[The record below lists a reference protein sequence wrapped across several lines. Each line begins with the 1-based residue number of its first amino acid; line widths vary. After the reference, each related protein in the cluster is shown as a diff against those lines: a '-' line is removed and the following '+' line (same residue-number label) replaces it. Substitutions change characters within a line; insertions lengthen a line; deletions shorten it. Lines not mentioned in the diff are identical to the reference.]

1 MPMML
6 AVFDVDGTLV
16 DSRASIAEA
25 MTGAFQALNL
35 TPPDYN
41 AIRAIVGMSLAPA
54 IAALAPG
61 ASIDDLMRLKQEY
74 VAAFTRRR
82 AAGLRDPLY
91 DGAEDLLRDLRGQGW
106 LMAVATGKSRAGVTS
121 VFAAHGLTDLFDAIH
136 CADDGPGKPDP
147 HMLNCGMRALGAP
160 ASRTIMIG
168 DTSHDMAMARAA
180 DVYAQGVDWGFH
192 TEEEMIAGGAHH
204 VSRSFGELAD
214 ALAAFRANARAAR
227 AEVG

>member
-1 MPMML
+1 MKL

-25 MTGAFQALNL
+25 MTGAFQAMRL
-35 TPPDYN
+35 TPPDYD

-54 IAALAPG
+54 IAALAPD
-61 ASIDDLMRLKQEY
+61 ANADDLLRLKQEY

-106 LMAVATGKSRAGVTS
+106 LMAVATGKSRAGVNA
-121 VFAAHGLTDLFDAIH
+121 VFAAHGLADLFDTIH

-147 HMLNCGMRALGAP
+147 YMLNCGIAAMGARADC
-160 ASRTIMIG
+160 TIMIG

-192 TEEEMIAGGAHH
+192 TAEEMFAGGAHH

-214 ALAAFRANARAAR
+214 ALAAFGANARAVR

>member
-1 MPMML
+1 MML

-25 MTGAFQALNL
+25 MTGAFQAMCL
-35 TPPDYN
+35 TPPDYD

-54 IAALAPG
+54 IAALAPD
-61 ASIDDLMRLKQEY
+61 ANTDDLLGLKQQY
-74 VAAFTRRR
+74 VAAFARRR
-82 AAGLRDPLY
+82 AAGLSDALY
-91 DGAEDLLRDLRGQGW
+91 EGAEDLLRDLRGQGW

-121 VFAAHGLTDLFDAIH
+121 IFDAHGLGDLFDSIH

-147 HMLNCGMRALGAP
+147 YMVKCAMAALGAP
-160 ASRTIMIG
+160 SARTIMIG

-192 TEEEMIAGGAHH
+192 TEDEMIAGGAHN
-204 VSRSFGELAD
+204 VSRSFGELSG
-214 ALAAFRANARAAR
+214 ALAAFRANARAAP
-227 AEVG
+227 AELG